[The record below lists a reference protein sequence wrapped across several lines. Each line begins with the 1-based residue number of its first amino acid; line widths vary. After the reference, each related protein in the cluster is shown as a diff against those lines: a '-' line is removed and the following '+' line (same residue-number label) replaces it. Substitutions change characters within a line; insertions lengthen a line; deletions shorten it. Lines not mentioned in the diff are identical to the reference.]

1 MRSEP
6 ASAREASH
14 SQRKLT
20 MADSETVLL
29 DVKNL
34 RKHFPI
40 TEGFMKRVVGQVKA
54 VDGVSFAVKKQ
65 ETLGLIGESGCGKT
79 TVGRSILRAI
89 EPTGGEVFFEDH
101 GRMVDV
107 CRLSRR
113 ELRSFRRHMQMVF
126 QDPYSS
132 LNPRMTVFDIVAEPL
147 VVNRIARGAEL
158 EDRVAELLRVVGLDP
173 QFMRRYPHAFSG
185 GQRQRIGVARALA
198 LNPRLIIGDEP
209 VSALDVSVQAQVLN
223 LLQELQERLGLTYL
237 FISHDL
243 AVVEH
248 ISDRIAIMYVGQIV
262 ELSDEETLFATPRH
276 PYTEALLSA
285 VPKPDP
291 SYTKRKILL
300 KGEVADPANPPSGCY
315 FHPRCPY
322 AEDLC
327 REETPELIN
336 VSPPEQDP
344 HFVRCHFSD
353 TLQLVGIDA

>member
-1 MRSEP
+1 MSDLN
-6 ASAREASH
+6 S
-14 SQRKLT
+14 
-20 MADSETVLL
+20 VLL

-34 RKHFPI
+34 RKYFPI
-40 TEGFMKRVVGQVKA
+40 TEGFLKRVVGQVKA

-89 EPTGGEVFFEDH
+89 EPTDGEVLFED
-101 GRMVDV
+101 GGTMVDV

-113 ELRSFRRHMQMVF
+113 ELRTFRRHMQMVF

-132 LNPRMTVFDIVAEPL
+132 LNPRMTVFDVVAGPL

-185 GQRQRIGVARALA
+185 GQRQRIGVARA
-198 LNPRLIIGDEP
+198 
-209 VSALDVSVQAQVLN
+209 QVLN
-223 LLQELQERLGLTYL
+223 LLQELQERMGLTYL

-262 ELSDEETLFATPRH
+262 ELADEETLFATPKH

-291 SYTKRKILL
+291 TYEKRKILL
-300 KGEVADPANPPSGCY
+300 QGEVADPANPPSGCY

-322 AEDLC
+322 AEDVC
-327 REETPELIN
+327 REESPELVN
-336 VSPPEQDP
+336 VAPADSDP
-344 HFVRCHFSD
+344 HLVRCHFSD
-353 TLQLVGIDA
+353 RLNLIGIEA

>member
-1 MRSEP
+1 MQMMSDNG
-6 ASAREASH
+6 S
-14 SQRKLT
+14 
-20 MADSETVLL
+20 VLL
-29 DVKNL
+29 EVNNL
-34 RKHFPI
+34 KKHFPI
-40 TEGFMKRVVGQVKA
+40 TAGFMKRVVGQVKA
-54 VDGVSFAVKKQ
+54 VDGVTFSVKRQ

-89 EPTGGEVFFEDH
+89 EPTSGEIFMYDD
-101 GRMVDV
+101 GRKVDV
-107 CRLSRR
+107 CALSKS
-113 ELRSFRRHMQMVF
+113 ELRAFRRHMQMIF

-147 VVNRIARGAEL
+147 VVNRMARGSDL

-198 LNPRLIIGDEP
+198 LNPKLIIGDEP

-223 LLQELQERLGLTYL
+223 LLQELQEKMGLTYL

-248 ISDRIAIMYVGQIV
+248 ISDRVAIMYVGQIV
-262 ELSDEETLFATPRH
+262 ELADEETLFASPRH

-291 SYTKRKILL
+291 RYQAQKIVLQ
-300 KGEVADPANPPSGCY
+300 GEVADPANPPTGCY
-315 FHPRCPY
+315 FHPRCNY
-322 AEDLC
+322 AQDIC
-327 REETPELIN
+327 RETCPDLIDIAPAG
-336 VSPPEQDP
+336 SEP
-344 HFVRCHFSD
+344 HIVRCHFSED
-353 TLQLVGIDA
+353 LELVGIKN

>member
-1 MRSEP
+1 MGQNRS
-6 ASAREASH
+6 
-14 SQRKLT
+14 
-20 MADSETVLL
+20 VLL

-34 RKHFPI
+34 RKYFPI

-89 EPTGGEVFFEDH
+89 EPTAGEVLFED
-101 GRMVDV
+101 GGTMVDV

-113 ELRSFRRHMQMVF
+113 ELRTFRKHMQMVF

-147 VVNRIARGAEL
+147 VVNRITRGAEL

-223 LLQELQERLGLTYL
+223 LLQELQERMGLTYL

-262 ELSDEETLFATPRH
+262 ELADEETLFATPKH
-276 PYTEALLSA
+276 PYTEALLAA
-285 VPKPDP
+285 VPKPNP
-291 SYTKRKILL
+291 AYRKRKIPLQ
-300 KGEVADPANPPSGCY
+300 GEVADPANPPSGCY

-322 AEDLC
+322 AEDVC
-327 REETPELIN
+327 REDLPELVN
-336 VSPPEQDP
+336 VAPADSDP
-344 HFVRCHFSD
+344 HYVRCHFSD
-353 TLQLVGIDA
+353 TLSLIGIEV